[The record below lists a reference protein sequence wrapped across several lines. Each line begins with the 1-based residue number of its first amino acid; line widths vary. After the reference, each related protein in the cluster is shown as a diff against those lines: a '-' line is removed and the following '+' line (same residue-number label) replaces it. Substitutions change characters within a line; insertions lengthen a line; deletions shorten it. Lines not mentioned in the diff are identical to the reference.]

1 MRLRDIKGAV
11 VTALVALV
19 LSFGATNAHAID
31 YRNSQ
36 QFMRR
41 YCLNVS
47 AKINGLQSLI
57 SSLRGI
63 ISALSK
69 INLDLGSAALTFDP
83 PTLCLPNLDLNV
95 DIQTP
100 SLDGLAK
107 CMGGVNF
114 QVQAPDLSGVASCMA
129 NLAPTLMIE
138 MPTLDTSQILGCLTN
153 VNVTLDIDGLK
164 DLVSS
169 IAKALASVFA
179 SLKDLGASFNLK
191 FNAAFF
197 ADIRALATLCKRAGF
212 R

>member
-1 MRLRDIKGAV
+1 MRNIKSTILTV
-11 VTALVALV
+11 LVALI
-19 LSFGATNAHAID
+19 LSSVATNAHAID

-47 AKINGLQSLI
+47 AKINGLQNLLNSLK
-57 SSLRGI
+57 GI
-63 ISALSK
+63 LAALSK
-69 INLDLGSAALTFDP
+69 VNIDLGSAALTFDP
-83 PTLCLPNLDLNV
+83 PTLCLPNLDLDVN
-95 DIQTP
+95 IQTP
-100 SLDGLAK
+100 SIQGLAN
-107 CMGGVNF
+107 CMQGLNF
-114 QVQAPDLSGVASCMA
+114 QVQAPNLSGVASCMA
-129 NLAPTLMIE
+129 ALAPTLAIE
-138 MPTLDTSQILGCLTN
+138 IPTFDTSQLLGCLSN

-179 SLKDLGASFNLK
+179 SLKDLTASFNVK

-197 ADIRALATLCKRAGF
+197 ADIKALATLCKRAGF